1 MIQHKL
7 FSWNISY
14 ILTHHYPLYLAV
26 NAARVQSNMHRQVKQ
41 TTTVFDLGL
50 LKLTKVEQVEGGT
63 DDITKQ
69 YIEKYSKII

>member
-26 NAARVQSNMHRQVKQ
+26 NAARVQSNMHRQEKQ

-50 LKLTKVEQVEGGT
+50 LKLTEVE
-63 DDITKQ
+63 
-69 YIEKYSKII
+69 